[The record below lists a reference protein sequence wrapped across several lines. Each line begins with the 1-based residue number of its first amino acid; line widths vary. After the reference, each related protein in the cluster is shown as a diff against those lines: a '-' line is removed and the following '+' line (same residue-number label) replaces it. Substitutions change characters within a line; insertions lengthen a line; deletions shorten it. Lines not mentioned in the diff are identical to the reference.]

1 MTIDNTTID
10 KLAKL
15 SSLTIE
21 DDRKEGLGKE
31 LEDIVTFVENLN
43 EIDVSHVDATFT
55 TIEGGQ
61 PLRED
66 NSFKEDGLS
75 DRIMQNA
82 PKSADNHFIVP
93 TIIE

>member
-15 SSLTIE
+15 SSLKI
-21 DDRKEGLGKE
+21 DDDKKEVLGKE
-31 LEDIVTFVENLN
+31 LADIVGFVENLN
-43 EIDVSHVDATFT
+43 EIDVSSVEATFT
-55 TIEGGQ
+55 TISGGQ

-66 NSFKEDGLS
+66 KSFKEDGLTEA
-75 DRIMQNA
+75 IMNNA
-82 PKSADNHFIVP
+82 PKVEENSFIVP

>member
-10 KLAKL
+10 KLARL
-15 SSLTIE
+15 SSLTIPE
-21 DDRKEGLGKE
+21 SRKESLANE
-31 LEDIVTFVENLN
+31 LADIVTFVENLN
-43 EIDVSHVDATFT
+43 DIDVSHVEATFT

-66 NSFKEDGLS
+66 NAVKEDGLS
-75 DRIMQNA
+75 NRIMKNA
-82 PKSADNHFIVP
+82 PKSANNHFIVP

>member
-1 MTIDNTTID
+1 MTIDNTTVD

-15 SSLTIE
+15 SSLEISE
-21 DDRKEGLGKE
+21 DKKEAIGKE
-31 LEDIVTFVENLN
+31 LEDIVSFVENLN
-43 EIDVSHVDATFT
+43 EIDVSCVDATFT

-66 NSFKEDGLS
+66 KDFKEDGLME
-75 DRIMQNA
+75 RIMDNA
-82 PKSADNHFIVP
+82 PKKENGNFIVP

>member
-15 SSLTIE
+15 SSLTIPQ
-21 DDRKEGLGKE
+21 DRKKSLANE
-31 LEDIVTFVENLN
+31 LADIVTFVENLN
-43 EIDVSHVDATFT
+43 EIDVSHVNATFT

-66 NSFKEDGLS
+66 ISFKEDGLS
-75 DRIMQNA
+75 NRIMANA

>member
-15 SSLTIE
+15 SSLTIA
-21 DDRKEGLGKE
+21 DDKKEALGKE
-31 LEDIVTFVENLN
+31 LADIVTFVENLN

-75 DRIMQNA
+75 DKSMANA
-82 PKSADNHFIVP
+82 PKSANNHFIVP

>member
-1 MTIDNTTID
+1 MLIDNTTID

-15 SSLTIE
+15 SSLTI
-21 DDRKEGLGKE
+21 DDSKKEKLAKE
-31 LEDIVTFVENLN
+31 LEEIVGFVENLN
-43 EIDVSHVDATFT
+43 EIDVSSVDATFT
-55 TIEGGQ
+55 TVSGGQ

-75 DRIMQNA
+75 QRIMKNA
-82 PKSADNHFIVP
+82 PKTSENYFIVP

>member
-15 SSLTIE
+15 SSLTID
-21 DDRKEGLGKE
+21 DDRKEALGKE
-31 LEDIVTFVENLN
+31 LADIVTFVENLN

-66 NSFKEDGLS
+66 ASFKEDGLS
-75 DRIMQNA
+75 NRIMANA

>member
-1 MTIDNTTID
+1 MTIDNSTVD

-15 SSLTIE
+15 SSLTI
-21 DDRKEGLGKE
+21 DDDKKEGIAKE
-31 LEDIVTFVENLN
+31 LAEIVTFVENLN

-66 NSFKEDGLS
+66 ISFKEDGLS
-75 DRIMQNA
+75 DKIMANA
-82 PKSADNHFIVP
+82 PRSEDNHFIVP

>member
-15 SSLTIE
+15 SSLTIDE
-21 DDRKEGLGKE
+21 DKKESLGKE
-31 LEDIVTFVENLN
+31 LADIVTFVENLN

-61 PLRED
+61 PLRD
-66 NSFKEDGLS
+66 DKSFKEDGLS
-75 DRIMQNA
+75 DKIMANA
-82 PKSADNHFIVP
+82 PKSVDNHFIVP